1 MKKKIILIS
10 DTHGLHKHITD
21 DLMELYNEYGDDI
34 IILHGGDISNRGLV
48 NEINYFTEWYGTLPF
63 KHKVFIAGNHDFGF
77 EEIRHRNEPGI
88 FIPDNVIYIQDE
100 MVEVDGIKIY
110 GSPWQPRFYDW
121 AFNVDRGD
129 AIAEKWKLIPT
140 DADIVI
146 THGPVHGIVDSTPQG
161 LRVGCEELYKK
172 IIEIKPKIHL
182 SGHIHHSRGYREFND
197 TLFVNACCLNERY
210 TYQNKPLMIE
220 YDFETRDWDLL
231 NY

>member
-1 MKKKIILIS
+1 MKIILIS
-10 DTHGLHKHITD
+10 DTHSKHHELTD
-21 DLMELYNEYGDDI
+21 DLMFLYHEHGDDVLL
-34 IILHGGDISNRGLV
+34 LHAGDVSNRGLI
-48 NEINYFTEWYGTLPF
+48 NEINDFTTWFGNLPF
-63 KHKVFIAGNHDFGF
+63 KYKVFIAGNHDFGF
-77 EEIRHRNEPGI
+77 EDVRHSNEPGI
-88 FIPDNVIYIQDE
+88 LIPEGVIYLQDE
-100 MVEVDGIKIY
+100 MVEVNGVKIY

-129 AIAEKWKLIPT
+129 AIAEKWMLIPS